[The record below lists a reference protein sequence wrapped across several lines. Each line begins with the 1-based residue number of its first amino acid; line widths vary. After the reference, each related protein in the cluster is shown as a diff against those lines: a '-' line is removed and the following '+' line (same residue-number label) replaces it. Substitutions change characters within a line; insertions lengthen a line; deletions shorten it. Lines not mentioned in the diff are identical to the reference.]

1 MKDRG
6 WRLRAARAERGL
18 TEDALAREMRRWA
31 ELHGAPRPEITA
43 NTVADWE
50 EGARPLD
57 GGALRLL
64 WLALET
70 PTEGWADVDV
80 DVWSLFRPARRES
93 PDRARRH
100 EFLRYAASLGEPAAL
115 DPDRLDTVLEETVR
129 IDRRVVES
137 LGFVARRF
145 RKRWG
150 NEPPGVIRRQLHS
163 HLEVLLTLLD
173 QPMGGDLRRD
183 LESAA
188 ATTAVFAG
196 FVSILVGRPDTAA
209 VYLQVALRRAK
220 DAADAESEAMALLFS
235 SQLYSRVCP
244 TRPAGDPARA
254 RALLEAADH
263 RLGRTTAPVANAWVL
278 LRAAEEV
285 AGQDE
290 LAAFRLADEADRLTA
305 GAGPIPAD
313 GVCSGWSMDLHVVY
327 RGSISVIAGH
337 PERGIPLLEAAL
349 AALPKEL
356 VATRPMATADL
367 GGAYAQLGEIDH
379 ACALLGQ
386 ALAQAVAAG
395 LPDPVARVRR
405 HRDQRLSGH
414 AGLAAVRELD
424 DQLREHGG
432 PA

>member
-1 MKDRG
+1 
-6 WRLRAARAERGL
+6 
-18 TEDALAREMRRWA
+18 
-31 ELHGAPRPEITA
+31 
-43 NTVADWE
+43 
-50 EGARPLD
+50 
-57 GGALRLL
+57 
-64 WLALET
+64 
-70 PTEGWADVDV
+70 
-80 DVWSLFRPARRES
+80 
-93 PDRARRH
+93 
-100 EFLRYAASLGEPAAL
+100 
-115 DPDRLDTVLEETVR
+115 
-129 IDRRVVES
+129 
-137 LGFVARRF
+137 
-145 RKRWG
+145 
-150 NEPPGVIRRQLHS
+150 
-163 HLEVLLTLLD
+163 
-173 QPMGGDLRRD
+173 
-183 LESAA
+183 
-188 ATTAVFAG
+188 
-196 FVSILVGRPDTAA
+196 
-209 VYLQVALRRAK
+209 
-220 DAADAESEAMALLFS
+220 
-235 SQLYSRVCP
+235 
-244 TRPAGDPARA
+244 
-254 RALLEAADH
+254 
-263 RLGRTTAPVANAWVL
+263 
-278 LRAAEEV
+278 V